1 MRNESARQLWTRLE
15 GKKSNLMERVENYAS
30 LTIPKVMLPDGF
42 NTDST
47 DQAHDYQSL
56 GAQAVNHTTNK
67 VMLAMFAPSRPFF
80 RVQPGPQTKAKL
92 KKVGIAEE
100 DIGSVFAQME
110 RDAVK
115 KLDSLAQR
123 PKLYAAIRNL
133 IITGNV
139 LVCREKGALR
149 TMGLRYYCVKR
160 TVTGDLHTLVI
171 REKVAFD
178 ELDVKVQQVLPAGRY
193 QHDTEVEYF
202 KVVRRQPTGDY
213 LLEQWVDD
221 THLPRAFDGK
231 FTAKTLPYNALTWD
245 LADESDYGTGLVEEY
260 VGDLEALSAL
270 SESVVD
276 GAILGTEFRWMA
288 NPAGMT
294 SVQDVI
300 DSKNGDVLPGTPQDV
315 APTQGGNPEA
325 IRVAQVVLQGYEQR
339 ISRGFL
345 MLTGVT
351 RDAERVTAEEIRQV
365 AQELE
370 TAFGGV
376 YSALSASL
384 QSPVAYWLL
393 EMADTPIA
401 GTDLELQVVTGLDAL
416 SRNGDLEAFRLAMND
431 LGLIMQL
438 PPALQARLK
447 MDKITRFV
455 GDGRGIDLRP
465 YIKSDDE
472 VQKDQ
477 ETNTAAIADNAAA
490 QSAGEAAGQG
500 IAQ

>member
-1 MRNESARQLWTRLE
+1 
-15 GKKSNLMERVENYAS
+15 MERVENYAS
-30 LTIPKVMLPDGF
+30 LTIPKIMLPDGF
-42 NTDST
+42 NVEST
-47 DQAHDYQSL
+47 DQTHDYQSL

-67 VMLAMFAPSRPFF
+67 IMLAMFAPSRPFF
-80 RVQPGPQTKAKL
+80 RVQPGQNTKAKL

-100 DIGSVFAQME
+100 DLGTVFAEME
-110 RDAVK
+110 RNAVK

-133 IITGNV
+133 IVTGNV
-139 LVCREKGALR
+139 LVTREKETLR
-149 TMGLRYYCVKR
+149 TQGLRYYCVKR
-160 TVTGDLHTLVI
+160 TITGKIHTLVI
-171 REKVAFD
+171 REEVEVN
-178 ELDVKVQQVLPAGRY
+178 ELDVKVQQALPPGKY
-193 QHDTEVEYF
+193 KDDGKCEFF
-202 KVVRRQPTGDY
+202 KLILRQPNGDY
-213 LLEQWVDD
+213 TLSQWVDE
-221 THLPRAFDGK
+221 TRLPKEFDGK
-231 FTAKTLPYNALTWD
+231 YTEKTLPYHALTWD

-260 VGDLEALSAL
+260 VGDFEALSSL

-294 SVQDVI
+294 SVQDVQ

-315 APTQGGNPEA
+315 APTQGGNPQA
-325 IRVAQVVLQGYEQR
+325 VQVALTVLQGYEQR

-384 QSPVAYWLL
+384 QSPVALWLL

-401 GTDLELQVVTGLDAL
+401 GTDLELQVITGLDAL

-447 MDKITRFV
+447 MDKITQFV

-465 YIKSDDE
+465 YIKSDAEFSEEQDA
-472 VQKDQ
+472 
-477 ETNTAAIADNAAA
+477 NNAAIAEQAAA
-490 QSAGEAAGQG
+490 QSAGETAGQG